1 VLQRILVPLDG
12 SELAEAVLPYV
23 VEISQRCE
31 AVKVILLQVI
41 RPPSGHTAATFL
53 PVDADFPGETMP
65 ASDAD
70 LDAARHPIYR
80 DQELAS
86 QRASVEASL
95 APVAQVLEEKGI
107 ETRVDVAFG
116 RPAQEIVRFAE
127 QEEVDLIAMSTH
139 GRSGLSRWI
148 LGSVADK
155 VLRGTHLPV
164 MLVRPPEVT
173 GMPFPPGAE
182 IEL

>member
-1 VLQRILVPLDG
+1 MLQRILVPLDG

-23 VEISQRCE
+23 LEISQRCE
-31 AVKVILLQVI
+31 PVKVILLQVI
-41 RPPSGHTAATFL
+41 RPPSGHTAAAFL
-53 PVDADFPGETMP
+53 PIDADFPGETMP

-107 ETRVDVAFG
+107 EARVDVAFG

-127 QEEVDLIAMSTH
+127 QEGVDLIAMCTH
-139 GRSGLSRWI
+139 GRSGVSRWI

-155 VLRGTHLPV
+155 VLRGTHLPI
-164 MLVRPPEVT
+164 MLVRPPSLT
-173 GMPFPPGAE
+173 GVPWSEQAE
-182 IEL
+182 TGP